1 MLRAI
6 LTDELGRLD
15 AYAREPGRRNA
26 PDEGAAGDRCG
37 RSGPGRGLWRAPRRH
52 RPSRRRPGSLRAA
65 RMPPRPRPL
74 SLTKLQACQ
83 RLRDDLA
90 RNRGVPDIPAL
101 RRIADHV
108 TAPRMAADAR
118 TAVRDID
125 HTGVAPIALALLRD
139 ECARAGVR
147 IPAR

>member
-1 MLRAI
+1 MKVLPIAAAVAA
-6 LTDELGRLD
+6 L
-15 AYAREPGRRNA
+15 
-26 PDEGAAGDRCG
+26 AAGCG
-37 RSGPGRGLWRAPRRH
+37 GPPRAPAH
-52 RPSRRRPGSLRAA
+52 QPTA
-65 RMPPRPRPL
+65 RQSPVLQSPASPDATASAPL
-74 SLTKLQACQ
+74 ELTRLQACRQ
-83 RLRDDLA
+83 LRDDLA
-90 RNRGVPDIPAL
+90 RNRGVADIPAL

>member
-1 MLRAI
+1 MTAAAAVALAAGCGGAPQAPAQP
-6 LTDELGRLD
+6 TP
-15 AYAREPGRRNA
+15 ARQSPGRPDASASA
-26 PDEGAAGDRCG
+26 PV
-37 RSGPGRGLWRAPRRH
+37 
-52 RPSRRRPGSLRAA
+52 
-65 RMPPRPRPL
+65 

>member
-1 MLRAI
+1 MATPQAPAQQPPARQSPVQQSPASPDATASAPLR
-6 LTDELGRLD
+6 LTR
-15 AYAREPGRRNA
+15 
-26 PDEGAAGDRCG
+26 
-37 RSGPGRGLWRAPRRH
+37 
-52 RPSRRRPGSLRAA
+52 
-65 RMPPRPRPL
+65 
-74 SLTKLQACQ
+74 LQACQ
-83 RLRDDLA
+83 QLRDDLA